1 VELPGGN
8 INSQVVRIGNTVRR
22 STTPTSPTVH
32 QLLLH
37 LEKKGFA
44 GSPRFLGLDEQ
55 KR

>member
-1 VELPGGN
+1 M
-8 INSQVVRIGNTVRR
+8 
-22 STTPTSPTVH
+22 VH

-55 KR
+55 GREILTFLEGETSISAHAAYRSRANNG